1 MKNTF
6 ESIDIFAAKR
16 MDSKDKLKSFRN
28 EFVNNDPNTIYLDGN
43 SLGRLPNRTIPFLE
57 NAINKE
63 WGDDLISSWNKSWY
77 DKPYRVGNKLARI
90 IGAKNEEVII
100 VDYTS
105 LNLYKLVYS
114 ALKLQSGRTKIISD
128 SFNFPSDLYVI
139 QGIIKDFG
147 NKHKLEL
154 AQSEDGITISDDAI
168 NKLID
173 NDTALV
179 VLSHTAFKS
188 GFTYDIK
195 KITEM
200 AHAKGALVLWDLSH
214 SAGAVE
220 INLNDAKADMAV
232 GCTYKYLNGGPGAPA
247 YLYVRE
253 DLIKKL
259 ESPIWGWFG
268 DQDPFAFNSEYRP
281 ADSIKKF
288 LVGTPP
294 VISLTAIEPG
304 LDIILKAGISKIREK
319 NIMQTDYMIFLINR
333 ILVPLGFS
341 IGSPLDS
348 SIRGSHVSI
357 VHPEAYRIS
366 KAMIKGIKSDLK
378 VIPDF
383 RKPNNIRL
391 SVSGLYS
398 TFEEI
403 NKAILLIKEISDLR
417 FYETIAIPKE
427 IVT

>member
-16 MDSKDKLKSFRN
+16 MDGKDKLKSFRN
-28 EFVNNDPNTIYLDGN
+28 EFINNDPTTIYLDGN
-43 SLGRLPNRTIPFLE
+43 SLGRLPNRTIPFLD
-57 NAINKE
+57 NVINKE
-63 WGDDLISSWNKSWY
+63 WGDDLIGSWNKSWY
-77 DKPYRVGNKLARI
+77 DKPYRVGNKLTKI
-90 IGAKNEEVII
+90 IGAKDGEVII
-100 VDYTS
+100 ADSTS
-105 LNLYKLVYS
+105 INLFKLVYA
-114 ALKLQSGRTKIISD
+114 ALRLQSGKSKIISD

-154 AQSEDGITISDDAI
+154 AQSEDEITISDDAL

-173 NDTALV
+173 EDTALV

-200 AHAKGALVLWDLSH
+200 AHSKGALVLWDLSH
-214 SAGAVE
+214 SAGAMD
-220 INLNDAKADMAV
+220 INLNDANADLAV

-253 DLIKKL
+253 DLIEKL

-281 ADSIKKF
+281 AESIKKF

-294 VISLTAIEPG
+294 IISLTAIEPG
-304 LDIILKAGISKIREK
+304 LDIVLKAGISKIREK
-319 NIMQTDYMIFLINR
+319 NILLTDYMIYLINT

-366 KAMIKGIKSDLK
+366 KALIKGIRSDLK

-391 SVSGLYS
+391 SVSGLYT

-403 NKAILLIKEISDLR
+403 NRAIMLIKDISDTR
-417 FYETIAIPKE
+417 FYETIAIPRE